1 MYNTKVV
8 CTYNTPE
15 VFLETDD
22 ITDDEKAFVRDIIYR
37 QELLDILNI
46 DYENEDNDNDDK
58 ISEAVKELYNR
69 VKDCTELKK
78 CMVKV
83 VEKHMNVGKYM
94 TNNEELG
101 MMLLLS
107 YDYMY
112 LTHICISEYL
122 ETGAISHENMRKL
135 ENILFITS

>member
-69 VKDCTELKK
+69 VKDCTELRK

-122 ETGAISHENMRKL
+122 DTGAISHENVRKL
-135 ENILFITS
+135 EKALN

>member
-69 VKDCTELKK
+69 VKDCTELRK

-122 ETGAISHENMRKL
+122 DTGAISHENMRKL
-135 ENILFITS
+135 EKALN